1 MTTDP
6 FLGST
11 WEGSPMLWRAHR
23 LRHQG
28 AAATVRQSLLARKR
42 AQIGIAVAF
51 LLATLSAW
59 IAILIR

>member
-1 MTTDP
+1 
-6 FLGST
+6 
-11 WEGSPMLWRAHR
+11 MLWRAHR